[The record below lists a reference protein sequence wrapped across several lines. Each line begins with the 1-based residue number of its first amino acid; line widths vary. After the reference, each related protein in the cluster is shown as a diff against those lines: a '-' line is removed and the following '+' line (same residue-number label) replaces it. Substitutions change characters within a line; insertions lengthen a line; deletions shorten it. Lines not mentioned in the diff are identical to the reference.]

1 MTVTDSG
8 RTAERTL
15 MDSLRWVQ
23 QGTSLCNVV
32 VAGLS
37 DDRFAEP
44 SALPGWTR
52 AHLVAHLAA
61 NAAALRNLARWAA
74 TGKETPMY
82 ASPDERAEGIA
93 EGATRP
99 PAALRTWSVQEAA
112 ALDRDLRRLSPGHWQ
127 RTIRT
132 AQGREVPATEIPWLR
147 AREVMVHAVDLATGT
162 TFADLPADFLAALEA
177 DIRGKRGADVPDVEG
192 SLPARV
198 GWLAGRTVDGVTCP
212 DGGPAP
218 VLPAWL

>member
-1 MTVTDSG
+1 MTVT
-8 RTAERTL
+8 TAERTL
-15 MDSLRWVQ
+15 TDSLRWVQ
-23 QGTSLCNVV
+23 QGTSLCNVA
-32 VAGLS
+32 VAGLP
-37 DDRFAEP
+37 DAGFADP
-44 SALPGWTR
+44 SELPGWSR

-82 ASPDERAEGIA
+82 ASPDERAQGIA

-99 PAALRTWSVQEAA
+99 ATALRTWSAQEAA

-132 AQGREVPATEIPWLR
+132 AQGREVAATEIPWLR

-177 DIRGKRGADVPDVEG
+177 DIRGKRGDDVPAVEAT
-192 SLPARV
+192 LADRV
-198 GWLAGRTVDGVTCP
+198 AWLAGRSTSGVTAA

>member
-1 MTVTDSG
+1 MTVTA
-8 RTAERTL
+8 AERTHT
-15 MDSLRWVQ
+15 DSLRWVQ
-23 QGTSLCNVV
+23 RGTSLCNVV
-32 VAGLS
+32 IARLS
-37 DDRFAEP
+37 DEQFAEP
-44 SALPGWTR
+44 TALPGWSR

-82 ASPDERAEGIA
+82 ASPDERAAGIA

-99 PAALRTWSVQEAA
+99 PAALRTWSAQEAA
-112 ALDRDLRRLSPGHWQ
+112 ALDRDLRRLSTDQWQ

-162 TFADLPADFLAALEA
+162 TFADLPADFLRALEL
-177 DIRGKRGADVPDVEG
+177 DIRGKRGAGVPVVEG
-192 SLPARV
+192 GLAARV
-198 GWLAGRTVDGVTCP
+198 GWLAGRTTDGVTTT

>member
-1 MTVTDSG
+1 VTTSIHRAATG
-8 RTAERTL
+8 RTL
-15 MDSLRWVQ
+15 SDSLRWVQ
-23 QGTSLCNVV
+23 QGTSLCNVI

-37 DDRFAEP
+37 EAQFAEP

-74 TGKETPMY
+74 TGRETPMY
-82 ASPDERAEGIA
+82 ASPDERAQGIA
-93 EGATRP
+93 EGASRP
-99 PAALRTWSVQEAA
+99 PSALRAWSREEAA
-112 ALDRDLRRLSPGHWQ
+112 ALDRDLRRLSSHQWQ
-127 RTIRT
+127 TTIRT

-162 TFADLPADFLAALEA
+162 TFADLPPDFLTALEV
-177 DIRGKRGADVPDVEG
+177 DIRGKRGDVPAVEAT
-192 SLPARV
+192 LADRV
-198 GWLAGRTVDGVTCP
+198 GWLAGRTTSGVTAE

>member
-1 MTVTDSG
+1 MTVT
-8 RTAERTL
+8 TAERTL
-15 MDSLRWVQ
+15 TDSLRWVQ

-32 VAGLS
+32 IAGLP
-37 DDRFAEP
+37 DAGFAEP
-44 SALPGWTR
+44 SGLPGWSR

-74 TGKETPMY
+74 TGHETPMY
-82 ASPDERAEGIA
+82 ASPDERAQGIA

-99 PAALRTWSVQEAA
+99 ATALRTWSAQEAA

-132 AQGREVPATEIPWLR
+132 AQGREVAATEIPWLR
-147 AREVMVHAVDLATGT
+147 AREVMVHAVDLATGIK
-162 TFADLPADFLAALEA
+162 FADLPADFLVALEA
-177 DIRGKRGADVPDVEG
+177 DIRTKRGDDVPDVSGE
-192 SLPARV
+192 LADRV
-198 GWLAGRTVDGVTCP
+198 AWLAGRSTSGVTAA

>member
-1 MTVTDSG
+1 MTVT
-8 RTAERTL
+8 TAARTL
-15 MDSLRWVQ
+15 TDSLRWVQ
-23 QGTSLCNVV
+23 QGTSLCNVAI
-32 VAGLS
+32 AGLT
-37 DDRFAEP
+37 DPQLAEP
-44 SALPGWTR
+44 SALPGWSR

-82 ASPDERAEGIA
+82 SSPDERAAGIE

-99 PAALRTWSVQEAA
+99 PSALRTWSAEEAS
-112 ALDRDLRRLSPGHWQ
+112 ALDRDLRRLSAEQWH

-162 TFADLPADFLAALEA
+162 TFADLPQDFLAALET
-177 DIRGKRGADVPDVEG
+177 DIRVKRGTDVPDVEAG
-192 SLPARV
+192 LADRV
-198 GWLAGRTVDGVTCP
+198 GWLAGRTTAGVTAA
-212 DGGPAP
+212 DGGSAP
-218 VLPAWL
+218 TLAPWL

>member
-1 MTVTDSG
+1 MTVASTD
-8 RTAERTL
+8 RTTGRTL

-32 VAGLS
+32 IAGLS
-37 DDRFAEP
+37 DAQIAEP
-44 SALPGWTR
+44 SALPGWSR

-74 TGKETPMY
+74 TGTETPMY
-82 ASPDERAEGIA
+82 ASPDERAAGIA

-99 PAALRTWSVQEAA
+99 PAALRTWSAQEAA

-132 AQGREVPATEIPWLR
+132 AQGREVPASEIPWLR

-162 TFADLPADFLAALEA
+162 TFADLPQDFLVALEA
-177 DIRGKRGADVPDVEG
+177 DIRAKRGDVPDVEG
-192 SLPARV
+192 SLADRV
-198 GWLAGRTVDGVTCP
+198 GWLAGRTTSGVTAAG
-212 DGGPAP
+212 GGPAP
-218 VLPAWL
+218 ALSPWL